1 MLPQILAQA
10 FDRIFHCL
18 YGAPHCQND
27 DFSLGR
33 VFVNSKHDVLGCFCA
48 LENCDFF
55 VAHEF
60 DSVEER
66 LTEGT
71 VRESVGKIL
80 RKISILYLQFF
91 PFLDSGHDSL
101 GRHGLIL
108 VSIGRRFNFLDER
121 CSLGFLFLRLLPL
134 VVEQQ
139 HLAEPDAFDDA
150 FGDDAHLLPLQ
161 SVIQQEDIRLLQVE
175 GIHLPQL
182 RDRDTAVVLNDLG
195 EIGPAVS
202 DIPQL
207 VVARH

>member
-1 MLPQILAQA
+1 MLPQILAQT
-10 FDRIFHCL
+10 FHRILHCL
-18 YGAPHCQND
+18 YAAPHCQNYD
-27 DFSLGR
+27 LSLGR
-33 VFVNSKHDVLGCFCA
+33 VFVNRKHDVLGCFCA

-60 DSVEER
+60 DSIEER
-66 LTEGT
+66 LAEGT

-91 PFLDSGHDSL
+91 PFFDGGHDSL
-101 GRHGLIL
+101 GGHGLIL

-121 CSLGFLFLRLLPL
+121 CPLGFLFLRLLSL

-150 FGDDAHLLPLQ
+150 FGDDAHLLPLE
-161 SVIQQEDIRLLQVE
+161 SVIQQEHIGLLEVE

-182 RDRDTAVVLNDLG
+182 RDRDAAVVLNDLG
-195 EIGPAVS
+195 EIGPAVG

-207 VVARH
+207 VVAGH